1 MLKPDQIDII
11 NSLGLYWMFT
21 QRVEDNP
28 LFAALYETKD
38 NVITGK
44 YNSELIKK
52 RLFSKNESLAKE
64 LLQLK
69 KTYPELRDDILFGLL
84 FPHRDNAVKSLQLI
98 ACLLYTSP
106 SPRDRG

>member
-1 MLKPDQIDII
+1 MFFFLFAFVIINRFDNKFNLIDTVQANQIDII

-69 KTYPELRDDILFGLL
+69 NKGFQVDKIPNEE
-84 FPHRDNAVKSLQLI
+84 QLK
-98 ACLLYTSP
+98 
-106 SPRDRG
+106 